1 MVSQLIDSL
10 FKCLS
15 KVLVEF
21 IYSAPEFLVS
31 LANNNLPGGDM
42 FENADTYFAIRLEL
56 SEVLIIPLIPEILL
70 IKVILVA

>member
-1 MVSQLIDSL
+1 MISQLIDSL

-31 LANNNLPGGDM
+31 LANNNLPAGDI
-42 FENADTYFAIRLEL
+42 FENADIYFAIRLKS
-56 SEVLIIPLIPEILL
+56 SEVLIMPLMPEILL